1 MAPESTT
8 RRGMTLG
15 TNAEESNRTV
25 QDEIE
30 CLDDIVG

>member
-1 MAPESTT
+1 MAPESTM

-25 QDEIE
+25 QDENE
-30 CLDDIVG
+30 CLDYIVG